1 MTILSMKVELFKVEL
16 FTKIETSENPRGL
29 LAVSYGSEFCVA
41 APHKDSGKVQI

>member
-1 MTILSMKVELFKVEL
+1 VTMLSMKVMKVEP
-16 FTKIETSENPRGL
+16 FTKIETSENPHGL

>member
-1 MTILSMKVELFKVEL
+1 MTILTMKVEL